1 MFICAYYSIKLD
13 RGVNNEFKHTCT
25 KAIFTLFYNKGV
37 DKVFNVSFIS
47 SLKVVTNIHTSY
59 TMNVLFWNK
68 ICTTEKYDIKLYLKN
83 WYKQLRSTLWISW
96 CLDRNWI
103 SCKDEELQQYWYS
116 LSRYLHLKSRLIWIV
131 FSMAD

>member
-1 MFICAYYSIKLD
+1 MFICAYYSIKSD

-59 TMNVLFWNK
+59 TTNVLFWNK
-68 ICTTEKYDIKLYLKN
+68 ICTTEQWHKTILEKLVQAIKVNIMNILM
-83 WYKQLRSTLWISW
+83 SW
-96 CLDRNWI
+96 PKLN
-103 SCKDEELQQYWYS
+103 CKDEELQQYWYS